1 MRCMETVAVEEMG
14 AAEAL
19 HAFGDLRRARDCAER
34 DLLRLAAHFAD
45 LYNVDTDAPN
55 RHTLPGTERSI
66 EVAGD
71 GAPRILEFAIAEAAA
86 ELGTT
91 SHSTKRLIGDAL
103 DLRHRL
109 PKLWARV
116 RVEAVPAWRARKV
129 AQATRHL
136 TAVQARYV
144 DEEIHEVADGRL
156 PYRQFVANLEAAVI
170 AADPE
175 TAAARER
182 AAAAQTFA
190 KVGQSNQHGTKTLY
204 VKTSAAAMARIDAT
218 IAYLADALAY
228 FGDTSNE
235 DTRRTTAVLLLANPT
250 EAVTLLQALATARTG
265 AGADTGTEP
274 GTPTERHPDQHGTTG
289 PGRPRRDEDETPLPD
304 PDPDRDAD
312 HSARAHDTDG
322 HRGSPGAGERRK
334 CPAPQG
340 ESAALGHDPAS
351 DPPEPG
357 RSRDPGGGA
366 PRGTEL
372 DRAATPFDPTALSPC
387 PCRGGSYTYD
397 PRRLLPKVTL
407 YVHVHEETLGNG
419 GHGVAR
425 WEGEGPITPAYIRD
439 FLGPA
444 CHVDIKPVIDLARQA
459 PAAGYET
466 PARLR
471 EAVHLRSPS
480 DVFPFAP
487 NVGREKQLDHTV
499 PYTRPHDRDDQH
511 DQTRLDNLGPMTGY
525 HHRVKTHG
533 GWQVVQPFN
542 GIFLWKAPHGSVY
555 LVDNSGTRQLHRP
568 TLNLTLDHQDSG
580 GQGSAETTGS
590 PMIDHFWT
598 TLLTHAA

>member
-1 MRCMETVAVEEMG
+1 MSVAGSNVRYMETVAVEEMG

-19 HAFGDLRRARDCAER
+19 HAFGDLRRARDRAER
-34 DLLRLAAHFAD
+34 DLLRLAAHLAD
-45 LYNVDTDAPN
+45 LYNVDADAPN
-55 RHTLPGTERSI
+55 RHTLPGTERPI
-66 EVAGD
+66 AVGGD

-109 PKLWARV
+109 PRLWARV
-116 RVEAVPAWRARKV
+116 DVEEVPAWRARKV

-136 TAVQARYV
+136 TRAKAGLV
-144 DEEIHEVADGRL
+144 DEEIHQVADGRL
-156 PYRQFVANLEAAVI
+156 PFRQFITNLEAAVV

-175 TAAARER
+175 AAAARER
-182 AAAAQTFA
+182 TAAAQTFA
-190 KVGQSNQHGTKTLY
+190 KVGQANQHGTKTLY

-218 IAYLADALAY
+218 IAYLADALAH

-250 EAVTLLQALATARTG
+250 EAVSLLQALATARTK
-265 AGADTGTEP
+265 TGTNT
-274 GTPTERHPDQHGTTG
+274 GTGPETSPETKTGQHHPEQHGTTG
-289 PGRPRRDEDETPLPD
+289 PGCPHRDEDDTPLPD
-304 PDPDRDAD
+304 PAPDAD
-312 HSARAHDTDG
+312 G
-322 HRGSPGAGERRK
+322 
-334 CPAPQG
+334 
-340 ESAALGHDPAS
+340 S

-357 RSRDPGGGA
+357 ASRDPDGGPSGSSHPGRVNVA
-366 PRGTEL
+366 FRPGEV
-372 DRAATPFDPTALSPC
+372 PPC

-407 YVHVHEETLGNG
+407 YLHLHEDTLRTH

-425 WEGEGPITPAYIRD
+425 WEGESPITPAYIRD

-444 CHVDIKPVIDLARQA
+444 CHFDVKPVIDLARQA

-471 EAVHLRSPS
+471 EAVHLRTPS

-487 NVGREKQLDHTV
+487 NVGREKQLDHTI
-499 PYTRPHDRDDQH
+499 PYTPAEHCDNSGIGIGIGTGVAAGH
-511 DQTRLDNLGPMTGY
+511 LGAQTRIDNLGPMTGY

-542 GIFLWKAPHGSVY
+542 GIFLWRAPHGSVY
-555 LVDNSGTRQLHRP
+555 LVDSTGTRQLRRP
-568 TLNLTLDHQDSG
+568 TLDHGSRADHQAGPD
-580 GQGSAETTGS
+580 TTRS
-590 PMIDHFWT
+590 PMVDHFWT

>member
-250 EAVTLLQALATARTG
+250 EAVTLLQALAPPGPAPGPTRGPSPGPPPSGTRISTAPPGPAVLVATRTRHPCP
-265 AGADTGTEP
+265 TRTRT
-274 GTPTERHPDQHGTTG
+274 GTPTTAPGRTTRTATAAPPVLGSAGSAQPHRESRQPSGTTPPAIHPSRDG
-289 PGRPRRDEDETPLPD
+289 HEIRVEVRRGAPSWTGRPPPLTRR
-304 PDPDRDAD
+304 
-312 HSARAHDTDG
+312 
-322 HRGSPGAGERRK
+322 
-334 CPAPQG
+334 
-340 ESAALGHDPAS
+340 
-351 DPPEPG
+351 
-357 RSRDPGGGA
+357 RSHLVRVVV
-366 PRGTEL
+366 
-372 DRAATPFDPTALSPC
+372 AATPTTPDGCS
-387 PCRGGSYTYD
+387 
-397 PRRLLPKVTL
+397 RR
-407 YVHVHEETLGNG
+407 
-419 GHGVAR
+419 
-425 WEGEGPITPAYIRD
+425 
-439 FLGPA
+439 
-444 CHVDIKPVIDLARQA
+444 
-459 PAAGYET
+459 
-466 PARLR
+466 
-471 EAVHLRSPS
+471 
-480 DVFPFAP
+480 
-487 NVGREKQLDHTV
+487 
-499 PYTRPHDRDDQH
+499 
-511 DQTRLDNLGPMTGY
+511 
-525 HHRVKTHG
+525 
-533 GWQVVQPFN
+533 
-542 GIFLWKAPHGSVY
+542 
-555 LVDNSGTRQLHRP
+555 
-568 TLNLTLDHQDSG
+568 
-580 GQGSAETTGS
+580 
-590 PMIDHFWT
+590 
-598 TLLTHAA
+598 